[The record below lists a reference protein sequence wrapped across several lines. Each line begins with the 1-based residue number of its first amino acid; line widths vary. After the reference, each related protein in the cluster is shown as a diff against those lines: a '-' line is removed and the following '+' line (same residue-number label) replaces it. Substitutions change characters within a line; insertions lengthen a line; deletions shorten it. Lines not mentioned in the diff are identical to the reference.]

1 MILDREDY
9 ENNMLEH
16 LSTSGSYKKLSNNPL
31 SKITMEVKR
40 AIKLSLL
47 DDRTKRL
54 LTPNCPITPRIY
66 GLPKIHKQGVPL
78 RPIVNT
84 IDSPTYDLAK
94 YLTGILKPL
103 VGNMSSFIK
112 DSSSFVKMISN
123 LTLEPEDIM
132 VSFDVFSLSTKIPID
147 DVVDAFKK
155 VTNPDIMKLIE
166 VCLRSTFL
174 SFLG

>member
-9 ENNMLEH
+9 ENNMLKH

-47 DDRTKRL
+47 DDRTKKW

-84 IDSPTYDLAK
+84 IDSPTYDLEK
-94 YLTGILKPL
+94 YLAGILKPL
-103 VGNMSSFIK
+103 VGNTSSFIK

-132 VSFDVFSLSTKIPID
+132 VSFDVFSLSTKISID
-147 DVVDAFKK
+147 DAVDAFKK
-155 VTNPDIMKLIE
+155 VTNPDITKLIE
-166 VCLRSTFL
+166 VCLRSTFF

>member
-1 MILDREDY
+1 
-9 ENNMLEH
+9 MLKH

-31 SKITMEVKR
+31 SKITVEVKR

-78 RPIVNT
+78 RSIVNT

-147 DVVDAFKK
+147 DVVDAFKI
-155 VTNPDIMKLIE
+155 VTNPDITKLIE
-166 VCLRSTFL
+166 VCLSSTFFN
-174 SFLG
+174 FLG